1 MEKQVTDEDV
11 LTIAREIRDYLTAH
25 PNALD
30 SLEGIAKWWLAR
42 QHYVEQLSKVQKA
55 LNYLVDQGVLIK
67 QRTSD
72 GKTLYRVQKSNPAA
86 TTDY

>member
-25 PNALD
+25 PNAVD

-42 QHYVEQLSKVQKA
+42 QHYVEQMSKVQKA
-55 LNYLVDQGVLIK
+55 LNYLVNQEVLMK
-67 QRTSD
+67 RHTPD
-72 GKTLYRVQKSNPAA
+72 GKVLYRVQKSNPAA